1 MNTKDV
7 SVVMELVGQEVAKE
21 GNEDPME
28 PKKKVTKKK
37 KKKGEEEVKEP
48 EYVPIEY
55 QVLRPVRMPQIE
67 KLTIDVVSL

>member
-1 MNTKDV
+1 M
-7 SVVMELVGQEVAKE
+7 AKE
-21 GNEDPME
+21 GNVDPME
-28 PKKKVTKKK
+28 PKKKVRKKK